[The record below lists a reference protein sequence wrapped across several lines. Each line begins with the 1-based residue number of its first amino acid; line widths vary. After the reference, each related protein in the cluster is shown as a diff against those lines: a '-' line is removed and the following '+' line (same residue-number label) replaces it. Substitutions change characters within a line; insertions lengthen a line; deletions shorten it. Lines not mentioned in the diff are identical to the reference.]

1 MTPPPPSPIAPS
13 PRGQQTRALLLE
25 AAYQQFV
32 SRGYHGTSMR
42 SIAEA
47 AGITVGGI
55 YNHFAGKEEIFKAVI
70 LAHHPISVILPELL
84 QAQGEDLES
93 LLRDAA
99 TRFQAHFQER
109 PGLFNLL
116 FIELIECQGRHLS
129 ELLAA
134 FLPQMAQLGQRLE
147 SLPGLRAD
155 LSPMAFL
162 RAFLANLFAYQI
174 TEQLLQEAGASDNL
188 GNLEDFIQIFLHG
201 ALTPPDDTA

>member
-1 MTPPPPSPIAPS
+1 MTPPSPSPSAPS
-13 PRGQQTRALLLE
+13 ARGQQTRALLLE

-32 SRGYHGTSMR
+32 SRGYHGASMR
-42 SIAEA
+42 RIAEA
-47 AGITVGGI
+47 AGMTVGGI

-116 FIELIECQGRHLS
+116 FIELIECQGRHLP
-129 ELLAA
+129 ELLAS
-134 FLPQMAQLGQRLE
+134 FLPQLAQLAQRLD
-147 SLPGLRAD
+147 SLPDLRAD
-155 LSPMAFL
+155 LPSMVFL
-162 RAFLANLFAYQI
+162 RAFLANLFAFQI
-174 TEQLLQEAGASDNL
+174 TEQLLQGAGAADNL

-201 ALTPPDDTA
+201 ALAPPNDTA